1 LNKAK
6 RINAGLK
13 PFLAAQ
19 FFLVAKNKTINIVF
33 SKINLEYIAKKQPH
47 SLRSKQREDFMQ
59 KYLGHSVGFL
69 ILILMISTGGMS
81 RAQDEKPRD
90 MHGWG
95 IDDPY
100 NKLYD
105 VREYEK
111 IRAWVVRLKE
121 VVPMPGMSPATAMDV
136 REGSDEFEVQICP
149 TWYRKPSEIHLQK
162 GARIK
167 LKGVWA
173 EINGKDVFLAS
184 KIKKDPDID
193 IIKVRLTRD
202 GTPFWTMTP
211 ERLAK
216 EMDDD

>member
-1 LNKAK
+1 M
-6 RINAGLK
+6 
-13 PFLAAQ
+13 
-19 FFLVAKNKTINIVF
+19 
-33 SKINLEYIAKKQPH
+33 H
-47 SLRSKQREDFMQ
+47 
-59 KYLGHSVGFL
+59 KYLGHTVGFL
-69 ILILMISTGGMS
+69 ILILLISTGGIG
-81 RAQDEKPRD
+81 RAQDKKPRD
-90 MHGWG
+90 MQGWG

-111 IRAWVVRLKE
+111 IRAWVVRMKE

-149 TWYRKPSEIHLQK
+149 TWYRKPSEIRLQK

-173 EINGKDVFLAS
+173 EIDGKDVFLAS